1 MFYLA
6 IKLSI
11 LATLHN
17 LALQT
22 VLSATLMQQ
31 LTLLTVLAVAMLI
44 VPSKNNAEYLTANI
58 VPIQQYV
65 LCVLLDT

>member
-44 VPSKNNAEYLTANI
+44 VPSKVSLFVNI
-58 VPIQQYV
+58 FI
-65 LCVLLDT
+65 LINK

>member
-17 LALQT
+17 LAFQT

-31 LTLLTVLAVAMLI
+31 LTMLTALAVAILI
-44 VPSKNNAEYLTANI
+44 ALSILVSLFINFFYLLNK
-58 VPIQQYV
+58 
-65 LCVLLDT
+65 